1 MILAIIM
8 QLIDPSYGTMEDF
21 KELLAEIHKRGMKL
35 IMDLVVNHTSTEH
48 EWFKQ
53 ATSSK
58 DNPYRDFYIWKD
70 GKNGEPPNNWQSK
83 FVGSAWEWD
92 EKSGQY
98 YLHLFDV
105 TQADLNW
112 ENEQL
117 REKIFDMMRFW
128 AEKGIDGF
136 RLDVVKNLQ
145 WFREKSSSKQVGD
158 WWTSPIRE
166 WVVCHIQ
173 NISGND
179 SESIESFIPK
189 WFRSKIQGKGSVII
203 DQNKFSFPVSG
214 IQSFSELTRE
224 PQLNSRTVVHT
235 LGRLYRDD
243 QTARFLKTD
252 PTDSIWNVVR
262 IREIDGERII
272 LDKDYFNEK
281 YVPMLSKDICAE
293 SIYDYIENKL
303 GLVIGFARK
312 EIVVECPTEEDH
324 ELLDLEGFSNVVV
337 IRSKVYL
344 EDTTLFQYTESRH
357 RTDKF
362 RFVYFARRVKAE

>member
-1 MILAIIM
+1 
-8 QLIDPSYGTMEDF
+8 MEDF

-145 WFREKSSSKQVGD
+145 
-158 WWTSPIRE
+158 
-166 WVVCHIQ
+166 
-173 NISGND
+173 
-179 SESIESFIPK
+179 
-189 WFRSKIQGKGSVII
+189 
-203 DQNKFSFPVSG
+203 
-214 IQSFSELTRE
+214 
-224 PQLNSRTVVHT
+224 
-235 LGRLYRDD
+235 
-243 QTARFLKTD
+243 
-252 PTDSIWNVVR
+252 
-262 IREIDGERII
+262 
-272 LDKDYFNEK
+272 
-281 YVPMLSKDICAE
+281 
-293 SIYDYIENKL
+293 
-303 GLVIGFARK
+303 
-312 EIVVECPTEEDH
+312 
-324 ELLDLEGFSNVVV
+324 
-337 IRSKVYL
+337 
-344 EDTTLFQYTESRH
+344 
-357 RTDKF
+357 
-362 RFVYFARRVKAE
+362 